1 VTELGLWFRG
11 VNIYIYIYIC
21 QHMKKKTKA
30 RRRKILTKQEK
41 YIELYL
47 LIGIYIYIV
56 RFIVHK
62 LNSIGQIV

>member
-1 VTELGLWFRG
+1 
-11 VNIYIYIYIC
+11 
-21 QHMKKKTKA
+21 MKKKTKA